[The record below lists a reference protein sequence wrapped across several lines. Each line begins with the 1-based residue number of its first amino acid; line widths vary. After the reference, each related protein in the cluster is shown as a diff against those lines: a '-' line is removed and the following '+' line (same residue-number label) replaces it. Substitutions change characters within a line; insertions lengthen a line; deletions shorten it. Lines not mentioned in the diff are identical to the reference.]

1 MGSSAKDIICEAVV
15 GLKVYRQQGWK
26 RPGIDI
32 RILMVQANHSK
43 LLFMIAANQSTRF
56 DDVVPR
62 EVCFQTF
69 RFFHFLHSLRGK
81 MKKQRRKYKLDDHRV
96 LSLHETTTTTIDA
109 KKEKLFLIKH
119 NQNID
124 IFFEGRRTVWT
135 EHATFNIF
143 IVNHCY
149 IIPNILEI
157 IAFHSPTATDD
168 HIYVPLPSILREL
181 NHDDLKIRIQSQR
194 EKLLS
199 MNRSCYD
206 QEIYQ
211 KCANELIVQSLLQR
225 IRISSNN
232 STLSRS
238 HSVTVNLSYESNSNF
253 STCDKPVELIPVEIG
268 SRKIAS

>member
-1 MGSSAKDIICEAVV
+1 
-15 GLKVYRQQGWK
+15 
-26 RPGIDI
+26 
-32 RILMVQANHSK
+32 
-43 LLFMIAANQSTRF
+43 
-56 DDVVPR
+56 
-62 EVCFQTF
+62 
-69 RFFHFLHSLRGK
+69 
-81 MKKQRRKYKLDDHRV
+81 MKKQRRKYKVDDHRV
-96 LSLHETTTTTIDA
+96 LSLHETTTATIDA

-149 IIPNILEI
+149 VIPNIIEI
-157 IAFHSPTATDD
+157 VAFHSPTATDD
-168 HIYVPLPSILREL
+168 HIYVQLPSILREL

-194 EKLLS
+194 EKVLNNS
-199 MNRSCYD
+199 RSCSD

-211 KCANELIVQSLLQR
+211 KCANELIIQSLLSR

-232 STLSRS
+232 STLSKT
-238 HSVTVNLSYESNSNF
+238 HTVTVNLSSESNSNIT
-253 STCDKPVELIPVEIG
+253 TCDKPAELIPVEVV